1 MVGSRIGS
9 KVGSTIE
16 EKNGTYLVKEIIG
29 RGGNGAVYA
38 AELIE
43 GGEALPHKNGYA
55 IKFLEVLSKDERE
68 RDKRSKRFIKEIEKV
83 LYFQDNISGI
93 IPIYDTSIFL
103 DDNQGELWY
112 LMPRAEKYKLENFN
126 AQEKMKQMIQIGDC
140 ISQLHE
146 CGFAHRDI
154 KPKNLLV
161 FEKRLCLSD
170 FGLIWSIEDTEGQI
184 TEVNDCLGPQ
194 SIRPPELQMIDTV
207 DNIDYRKSDIY
218 LFAKTIWMVLHD
230 DYSKGFPAEYS
241 RNNSSVYIN
250 KEDVESETAEPLH
263 RLMEQATK
271 DKYWDRIDVETCINY
286 LEGQIGVISGDIP
299 LSTLND
305 WKYIEQAKHDRLSI
319 PPDEQIYRDPFS
331 ILNILNNMA
340 GTVGLI
346 FTEVGKEY
354 SMLHLKRVKHIQN
367 NLFEL
372 EIINPYYNGRKRIV
386 ELALEHIS
394 LTKDMSYYIQSEK
407 YIFDGRPIPIF
418 NQLLKAL
425 QSSDKRV
432 RLNASYLIR
441 MVAKW

>member
-16 EKNGTYLVKEIIG
+16 GKNGTYLVKEIIG

-126 AQEKMKQMIQIGDC
+126 AQEKMKQMIQIGNC

-184 TEVNDCLGPQ
+184 
-194 SIRPPELQMIDTV
+194 S
-207 DNIDYRKSDIY
+207 DYR
-218 LFAKTIWMVLHD
+218 
-230 DYSKGFPAEYS
+230 
-241 RNNSSVYIN
+241 
-250 KEDVESETAEPLH
+250 SE
-263 RLMEQATK
+263 
-271 DKYWDRIDVETCINY
+271 
-286 LEGQIGVISGDIP
+286 
-299 LSTLND
+299 
-305 WKYIEQAKHDRLSI
+305 
-319 PPDEQIYRDPFS
+319 
-331 ILNILNNMA
+331 
-340 GTVGLI
+340 
-346 FTEVGKEY
+346 
-354 SMLHLKRVKHIQN
+354 
-367 NLFEL
+367 
-372 EIINPYYNGRKRIV
+372 
-386 ELALEHIS
+386 
-394 LTKDMSYYIQSEK
+394 
-407 YIFDGRPIPIF
+407 
-418 NQLLKAL
+418 
-425 QSSDKRV
+425 
-432 RLNASYLIR
+432 
-441 MVAKW
+441 